1 MAKKKLKK
9 YQGKTGSSSV
19 KDSTATPTL
28 TQELIDKLE
37 QTRINRERARLMDSM
52 YGTPR
57 DYTPKIT
64 QPKPNTT
71 PGPMLNLN
79 TMEINK
85 QSREAKK
92 GGAMKPIT
100 ALDQVDK
107 MYKAKYKK

>member
-1 MAKKKLKK
+1 MAKKIKK

-19 KDSTATPTL
+19 KDSTTTPT
-28 TQELIDKLE
+28 DKLE
-37 QTRINRERARLMDSM
+37 QMRINRDKARLMDYI
-52 YGTPR
+52 YGVPTTPR

-71 PGPMLNLN
+71 PGPMVNPN